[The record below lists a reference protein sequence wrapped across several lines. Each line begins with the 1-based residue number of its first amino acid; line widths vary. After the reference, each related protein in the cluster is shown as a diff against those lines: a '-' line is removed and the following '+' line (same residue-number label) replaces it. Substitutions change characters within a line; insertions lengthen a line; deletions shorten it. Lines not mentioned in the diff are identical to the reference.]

1 MSSIYLSVP
10 LGFRYKKNLECF
22 SERRPIYCLK
32 VRDQFVTDKDKLRK
46 YVSLCA
52 TCRSLA
58 SNYRNKSAPLRRLGP
73 RQFTYT
79 NSFRSSKWMNFGFF
93 NLGSK
98 ICMTLEYWDMQHTW
112 GKERLKLFCLK
123 LCGKPRL
130 QVYKDLRSLWASQ
143 TMLNR
148 CVTERSGYRCS
159 FVCVLEW
166 SSAHFWSWLNDS
178 YSCLI
183 FSNAQADGGTV
194 WPGTGII
201 KCEEIADEETFK
213 TETQVPVKVLFQ
225 GKGETDVNMYNIF
238 CNCWDEKTAIAG
250 FYTSEGSRME

>member
-1 MSSIYLSVP
+1 MREDQFIVRRWEISLWLTKIHFGGVYLCMPHVDP
-10 LGFRYKKNLECF
+10 WLLTKEINLLP
-22 SERRPIYCLK
+22 SEDL
-32 VRDQFVTDKDKLRK
+32 VRDNLHIPT
-46 YVSLCA
+46 
-52 TCRSLA
+52 A
-58 SNYRNKSAPLRRLGP
+58 SGQVNERISA
-73 RQFTYT
+73 
-79 NSFRSSKWMNFGFF
+79 FF

-130 QVYKDLRSLWASQ
+130 QVYKEDLESLWASQ
-143 TMLNR
+143 TMLNH

-178 YSCLI
+178 YSCPI
-183 FSNAQADGGTV
+183 FSNAQADAGTV

-201 KCEEIADEETFK
+201 KCEETADEETFK
-213 TETQVPVKVLFQ
+213 TEPHVPGRFYCK
-225 GKGETDVNMYNIF
+225 
-238 CNCWDEKTAIAG
+238 EKEKLMSICTTFSVTAG
-250 FYTSEGSRME
+250 MKKEP